1 MMGRMIGRP
10 ASASA
15 YGRVLIGAL
24 TGW

>member
-1 MMGRMIGRP
+1 MAGRMIGRP